1 MKATHES
8 RESALDV
15 DDRRCRGRPQLR
27 SDDDTRAIIFEAARH
42 QFIEKGFAA
51 TSMETIARS
60 AGVSTRTLYR
70 LVPNKNAL
78 FEAMLTARLDRFLEK
93 VNLQTCE
100 HQDIEL
106 ALRAALTVCAEM
118 MFDDEVIAMQRVML
132 AEGDRVPE
140 MAETFYQKAMR
151 RSVAALADWL
161 RARRQRSLL
170 EFDDAEEAAGI
181 LIGMLAFA
189 PQRAALFGHQP
200 LPSREATEARVR
212 TCAALFLHG
221 CAV

>member
-1 MKATHES
+1 MKATQES
-8 RESALDV
+8 RQTTAEL

-27 SDDDTRAIIFEAARH
+27 SDDETRAIIFEVARH

-51 TSMETIARS
+51 TSMETVARG
-60 AGVSTRTLYR
+60 AGISTRTLYR
-70 LVPNKNAL
+70 LVPNKTAL
-78 FEAMLTARLDRFLEK
+78 FEAMLTARMDRFLEQ
-93 VNLQTCE
+93 VSLQTCE
-100 HQDIEL
+100 HQDVEM

-118 MFDDEVIAMQRVML
+118 MFDEEVIALQRVML

-161 RARRQRSLL
+161 RARRQRSLI

-200 LPSREATEARVR
+200 LPTREATEKRVC
-212 TCAALFLHG
+212 TCASLFLHG